1 MPTYYG
7 EQPTHEVLERT
18 VWHSTQHVRQVMS
31 LLEREGVEVDQPLG
45 KDAIAGLPLTDKV
58 WDD

>member
-1 MPTYYG
+1 
-7 EQPTHEVLERT
+7 
-18 VWHSTQHVRQVMS
+18 MS